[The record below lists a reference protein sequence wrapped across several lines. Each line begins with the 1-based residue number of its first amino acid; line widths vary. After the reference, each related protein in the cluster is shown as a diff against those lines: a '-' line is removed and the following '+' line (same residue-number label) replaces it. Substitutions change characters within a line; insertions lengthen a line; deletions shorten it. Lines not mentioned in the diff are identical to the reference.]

1 MLDSRQ
7 TTFLFILGG
16 SIVALVLLFLLR
28 GVLAPFVIGALLAW
42 MLVPLRPRVQS
53 LGCSESIASGI
64 LVAAVVVLFLSGFLV
79 LLPVVVSEINNAL
92 AALESQ
98 VRSGNLSGRSL
109 FGFNWGESLSGLLQ
123 ESATTAGSLLNQ
135 INKWLLQPL
144 LSGGAALLGAF
155 YFLFVVPLTGFFM
168 LRDWEGFT
176 GKGEHWVPRPWVP
189 VLQEFSSDS
198 RKLVAQWIRGV
209 AIVIV
214 LLSVV
219 YIVGLS
225 LIGLTHAVSVGL
237 FAGLISFI
245 PFIGGLF
252 GILVAG
258 GLSIVEFGFG
268 WQTWA
273 IALLFIFVQV
283 AETNF
288 ITPKLVGGTIG
299 MHPLVAVF
307 ALFIGGS
314 LFGLLGVMLALPIS
328 AILGLVMRQVFRI
341 WTNSRL
347 YNSGFAKGLDL
358 DL

>member
-7 TTFLFILGG
+7 TTFLFMIGG
-16 SIVALVLLFLLR
+16 GIVALVLLFLLR
-28 GVLAPFVIGALLAW
+28 GVLAPFVIGVLLAW
-42 MLVPLRPRVQS
+42 MLVPVRPRVEK

-64 LVAAVVVLFLSGFLV
+64 LIAAVVLLFLSGFLV
-79 LLPVVVSEINNAL
+79 LLPVVVSEINHAL
-92 AALESQ
+92 GALESQ
-98 VRSGNLSGRSL
+98 VRDGTLRERSF

-155 YFLFVVPLTGFFM
+155 YFLFVVPLAGFFL
-168 LRDWEGFT
+168 LRDWEKFAHS
-176 GKGEHWVPRPWVP
+176 GENWLPRPWVP
-189 VLQEFSSDS
+189 LLQEFSADS

-209 AIVIV
+209 AIVIA

-273 IALLFIFVQV
+273 IALLFIVVQV
-283 AETNF
+283 AESNF

-299 MHPLVAVF
+299 MHPLLAVF

-314 LFGLLGVMLALPIS
+314 LFGLLGVMLALPI
-328 AILGLVMRQVFRI
+328 AAVLGLVLRQV
-341 WTNSRL
+341 SRVWRESRF
-347 YNSGFAKGLDL
+347 YRSGFAKSLDL